1 MASTKSILRKVGTDT
16 HLEEL
21 ENERLKQNY
30 EQIRVNDDKLEEER
44 NKDELTKTH
53 ERYRRK
59 QKSSESAMSL
69 DELIRPAKKIV
80 EKPGTYFYGPLDK
93 LAKAFGDIETMTMY
107 MTIGQLTKYREDSGC
122 LYNKKGDLVYR
133 EDTQECFE

>member
-1 MASTKSILRKVGTDT
+1 MLSTKAILRKVGTDT
-16 HLEEL
+16 HREEL

-30 EQIRVNDDKLEEER
+30 EQIRINDDKLEEER

>member
-1 MASTKSILRKVGTDT
+1 MASTKSILRKIGNEFNHDD
-16 HLEEL
+16 L
-21 ENERLKQNY
+21 ENERIKQNY
-30 EQIRVNDDKLEEER
+30 EQIRLNDDKFEKER

-59 QKSSESAMSL
+59 QKSSETAMSL
-69 DELIRPAKKIV
+69 DELIKPAKKIV
-80 EKPGTYFYGPLDK
+80 EKPGTYFYGPLEK

>member
-1 MASTKSILRKVGTDT
+1 MSSTKSILRKIGT
-16 HLEEL
+16 EYQQQEL

-30 EQIRVNDDKLEEER
+30 EQIRINDDKFEEER

>member
-1 MASTKSILRKVGTDT
+1 MLSTKAILRKVGTDT
-16 HLEEL
+16 HREEL

-93 LAKAFGDIETMTMY
+93 LAKAFW
-107 MTIGQLTKYREDSGC
+107 
-122 LYNKKGDLVYR
+122 
-133 EDTQECFE
+133 